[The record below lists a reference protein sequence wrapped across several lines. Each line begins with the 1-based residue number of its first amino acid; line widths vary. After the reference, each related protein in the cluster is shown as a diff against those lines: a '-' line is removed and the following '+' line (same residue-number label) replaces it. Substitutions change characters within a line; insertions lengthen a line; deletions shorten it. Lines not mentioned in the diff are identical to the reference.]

1 MKILAVIPARY
12 NSQRFPG
19 KPLVAIGDR
28 PMVQWVYEA
37 AASCPVFSKVVVAT
51 DNADI
56 ADCVWSFGGVVEMTR
71 TDHATGTDRV
81 AEVAERYPEMTAI
94 ANVQGDQP
102 FVTPKML
109 TQLVKPYL
117 QGNLPDMTTLACPLV
132 GERDCDDPNVVKV
145 LCDRYNR
152 ALYFSRAAIPYYRN
166 HNPAPVFH
174 HLGLYAF
181 RRDFLAKYTKLTPTP
196 LENCE
201 GLEQLRVLEHGYRIT
216 VCHTQTSVTEINTPE
231 DLLQVQ
237 GLPARGATQVQTSV
251 TKARILEAG

>member
-19 KPLVAIGDR
+19 KPLVKIGDR
-28 PMVQWVYEA
+28 PMLQWVYEA
-37 AASCPVFSKVVVAT
+37 AISCPSFSQVVVAT

-56 ADCVWSFGGVVEMTR
+56 AECVWSFGGVVEMTR

-102 FVTPKML
+102 FVTPQML

-117 QGNLPDMTTLACPLV
+117 RGDSPDMTTLACPLAEKDY
-132 GERDCDDPNVVKV
+132 GDPNAVKV
-145 LCDRYNR
+145 LCDRRDR
-152 ALYFSRAAIPYYRN
+152 ALYFSRAPIPYYRN
-166 HNPAPVFH
+166 HKPAPVFH

-181 RRDFLAKYTKLTPTP
+181 RRDFLAKYTKLAPTP
-196 LENCE
+196 LEDCE

-216 VCHTQTSVTEINTPE
+216 VCHTQTSTTEINTPE

-237 GLPARGATQVQTSV
+237 VLLAKKAIPVQTDAI
-251 TKARILEAG
+251 KAKILEAE